1 MYVSLQLIKFEE
13 LVAFGKRVKK
23 QLAPSAIEALFHV
36 TAVNK
41 VYDPLLGIPV
51 RLKLYTFSSTWKSI
65 S

>member
-23 QLAPSAIEALFHV
+23 QLAPSAIEALFQV

-41 VYDPLLGIPV
+41 AYDPLLGMPV
-51 RLKLYTFSSTWKSI
+51 RLKLYTFSST
-65 S
+65 